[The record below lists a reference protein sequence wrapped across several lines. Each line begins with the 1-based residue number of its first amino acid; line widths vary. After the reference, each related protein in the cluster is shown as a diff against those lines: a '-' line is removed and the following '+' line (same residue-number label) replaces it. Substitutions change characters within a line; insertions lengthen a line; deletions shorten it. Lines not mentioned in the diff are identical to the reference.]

1 MTETVIRDARR
12 LATSRAL
19 LFDLDGVLTPT
30 VDVHM
35 RAWSRLFT
43 PYLAA
48 QGVEPYSDD
57 DYYLHIDGKP
67 RVDGV
72 RALLASRGLSLPDG
86 TPDDPAGDSTVW
98 ALGNRKNDAFEAE
111 LAENGVAAYPG
122 SLAFLTDALDAG
134 YGVAVV
140 SSSRNAGPVLTTAG
154 IRDRFPIVV
163 DGLVAARDGIAG
175 KPAPDTYLRAAELL
189 GCTAEECVVF
199 EDAHSG
205 VQAGRDGGFGLV
217 VGIDRGVGAQ
227 ELLDSGADIVVQD
240 LDELVPALRTD

>member
-1 MTETVIRDARR
+1 MTDMITRDARR
-12 LATSRAL
+12 LATARAL

-43 PYLAA
+43 PLLEAHGAA
-48 QGVEPYSDD
+48 PYSDD

-72 RALLASRGLSLPDG
+72 RSLLASRGLSLPEG
-86 TPDDPAGDSTVW
+86 TPDDAAGDGTVW
-98 ALGNRKNDAFEAE
+98 ALGNRKNDAFAAE
-111 LAENGVAAYPG
+111 LAENGMAPYPG
-122 SLAFLTDALDAG
+122 SLDFLTAALDAG

-140 SSSRNAGPVLTTAG
+140 SSSRNADPVLRAAG
-154 IRDRFPIVV
+154 IRDRFAVVV
-163 DGLVAARDGIAG
+163 DGVVAAREGIAG

-189 GCTAEECVVF
+189 GFTAEECVVL

-217 VGIDRGVGAQ
+217 VGVDRGVGPQ
-227 ELLDSGADIVVQD
+227 LLLDSGADIVVDD
-240 LDELVPALRTD
+240 LAELLPALR

>member
-1 MTETVIRDARR
+1 MTDTVTRDASR
-12 LATSRAL
+12 LATARAI

-43 PYLAA
+43 AFLDARGAA
-48 QGVEPYSDD
+48 PYSDD

-72 RALLASRGLSLPDG
+72 RSLLASRGIELPDG

-98 ALGNRKNDAFEAE
+98 ALGNRKNDAFAAE
-111 LAENGVAAYPG
+111 LGENGMAAYPG
-122 SLAFLTDALDAG
+122 SLDFLTAALDGG
-134 YGVAVV
+134 YEVAVV
-140 SSSRNAGPVLTTAG
+140 SSSRNAEPVLVAAG
-154 IRDRFPIVV
+154 IRDRFEVIV
-163 DGLVAARDGIAG
+163 DGLVAAAQGLPG

-189 GCTAEECVVF
+189 GFGAAECVVI

-205 VQAGRDGGFGLV
+205 VRAGHDGDFGLV
-217 VGIDRGVGAQ
+217 VGVDRGVGAQ
-227 ELLDSGADIVVQD
+227 ELYDSGADIVVDD
-240 LDELVPALRTD
+240 LGELVAALR